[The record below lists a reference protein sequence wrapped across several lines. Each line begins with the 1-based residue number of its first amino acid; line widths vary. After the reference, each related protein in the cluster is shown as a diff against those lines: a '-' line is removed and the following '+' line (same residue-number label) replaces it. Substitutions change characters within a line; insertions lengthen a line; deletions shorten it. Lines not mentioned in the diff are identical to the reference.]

1 MSEPRGNWSNWL
13 EFLFSVIGC
22 MVGLGNI
29 WRFPYICFHSGGA
42 AFLIPYFLSMF
53 VCGMPA
59 ILLELMYSQY
69 SNLGPGRVWI
79 ICPLFQGIGYGMV
92 VLTAIIS
99 IYYNVI
105 LAWTLYYLVDSFSTV
120 LPWSTCD
127 NEWNTD
133 LCRIRTDKS
142 NSSYLPLLGNETLV
156 NTTLSELG
164 TPNIQN
170 PMLVN
175 MTNQTVTPSE
185 EYWRHHVLQMSSG
198 IGEMGSIRWQLL
210 LCLLGAWLAVFLSLI
225 KGIKSSGKVVYV
237 AATVPYLI
245 LIALL
250 VRGLLLPGAVEGIK
264 FYAIPQ
270 WTKLLDAKVWRNAA
284 SQVFFSAGIGWG
296 GIATLASY
304 NKFHNNCYR
313 DALVLPVL
321 DCLTSWFAGFI
332 IFVFLGFMANQS
344 NLPISEVVKEG
355 PGLAFMAYPDAVTT
369 MPLPQ
374 LWACLFFL
382 MLFTVGLD
390 SQFVHVQTIV
400 SAITDAFP
408 RSLGRRKL
416 LVTAGVCL
424 TGFILG
430 LSCVTQGG
438 IYVLTLLDWYI
449 GSISVMVLA
458 MSEMLVLAWIYGV
471 NRLYDD
477 LTMMIGFRVSP
488 VWKPMWLVV
497 TPLFVFMLLIAGLT
511 NMSPVALGGKSYPYW
526 AQAIG
531 WFIATCPLL
540 PIPVGMVLAIWKE
553 KDGSLKERLIQA
565 SKPRK
570 EWRPALDVDTGHGK
584 NEMDMKTREM
594 LLSDDHSYAK

>member
-1 MSEPRGNWSNWL
+1 MSGHRGNWSNWL
-13 EFLFSVIGC
+13 EFLFSVIGS

-29 WRFPYICFHSGGA
+29 WRFPYICFQSGGA
-42 AFLIPYFLSMF
+42 AFLIPYFLAMF

-105 LAWTLYYLVDSFSTV
+105 LAWTLYYIVGSFSSV

-133 LCRIRTDKS
+133 LCHVRTDQS
-142 NSSYLPLLGNETLV
+142 NSSHVPLHGNETQV
-156 NTTLSELG
+156 NTLSELG
-164 TPNIQN
+164 TTNISN
-170 PMLVN
+170 VLLSN
-175 MTNQTVTPSE
+175 MTNRTLTPSE

-198 IGEMGSIRWQLL
+198 IEDVGSVRWQLL
-210 LCLLGAWLAVFLSLI
+210 VCLLVAWLVVFLSLI

-250 VRGLLLPGAVEGIK
+250 VRGLLLPGAVEGIRY
-264 FYAIPQ
+264 YAIPQ
-270 WTKLLDAKVWRNAA
+270 WSKLLDAKVWRNGA

-296 GIATLASY
+296 GIATLSSY

-313 DALVLPVL
+313 DAMVLPLL

-332 IFVFLGFMANQS
+332 IFVFLGYMANQS

-355 PGLAFMAYPDAVTT
+355 PGLAFMAYPDAVST

-400 SAITDAFP
+400 TALTDAFP
-408 RSLGRRKL
+408 AFLGHRKL
-416 LVTAGVCL
+416 LVTACVCL

-430 LSCVTQGG
+430 LTCVTQGG
-438 IYVLTLLDWYI
+438 IYVLTLMDWYV

-458 MSEMLVLAWIYGV
+458 MSEMLVLAWVYGV

-477 LTMMIGFRVSP
+477 LEMMIGYRVSP
-488 VWKPMWLVV
+488 VWKAMWLVA
-497 TPLFVFMLLIAGLT
+497 TPLFVFVLFIAGLT
-511 NMSPVALGGKSYPYW
+511 SMSPVALGGREFPYW
-526 AQAIG
+526 AQAVG
-531 WFIATCPLL
+531 WLIAVCPLL
-540 PIPVGMVLAIWKE
+540 PIPVGMVLAIWRE

-565 SKPRK
+565 TKPRK
-570 EWRPALDVDTGHGK
+570 EWGPALGGK
-584 NEMDMKTREM
+584 TEEGKDEMDLKTKDM
-594 LLSDDHSYAK
+594 LLSDALS